1 MISNDVGRITG
12 TRTRSIGQLAVVN
25 YGAIKAAIAAASIDK
40 NTT

>member
-1 MISNDVGRITG
+1 MISNDVERITG
-12 TRTRSIGQLAVVN
+12 TRTRSIEQLAVVN

>member
-1 MISNDVGRITG
+1 MISNDVERISG
-12 TRTRSIGQLAVVN
+12 TRARSIEQLAVVN